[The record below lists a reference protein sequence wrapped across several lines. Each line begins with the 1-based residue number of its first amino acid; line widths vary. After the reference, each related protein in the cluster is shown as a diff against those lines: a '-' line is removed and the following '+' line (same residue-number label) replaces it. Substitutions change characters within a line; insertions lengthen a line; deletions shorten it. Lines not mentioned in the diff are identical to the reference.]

1 MDPIIFE
8 KSPLAD
14 ANIFSRA
21 TFHWASSLFY
31 ARGNFEVKHLWPL
44 LTEDSTATI
53 TEALKVSWQAE
64 LKKANPSLLGAYY
77 NAYSRRYLP
86 SSLFAVLKGAFII
99 AQTMCLAELLS
110 SLAAQGAETSIVPFY
125 WGIGMVAC
133 AITGGFLHHVYFME
147 AWRSGMHW
155 RCAAM
160 SIVFEKSLR
169 LRLDALAAV
178 SAGRVVNLCTN
189 DAERFTKISQMA
201 AYLYVAPLE
210 CAVILWLLYRELG
223 PSTFAG
229 MGALLLV
236 TVVQSLFSRSFGT
249 LRGKTAIVTDAR
261 VKATAQV
268 VVGIRVLKMQGWE
281 SAFANSLFKIREKE
295 VALVRVAS
303 VLRGI
308 NEALFTIAPI
318 IVGAT
323 CFFVFVASGGTLTP
337 RIVFVTLSL
346 FSFLQ
351 IEVCKFFPMAL
362 EGLAEV
368 LVSLR
373 RIEALLLLPE
383 VESDKLLLNTEDSNP
398 ATKVE
403 TDVTI
408 EVDSTNREDDNA
420 IVLKDLTCSW
430 KLDAERTPSAAVLT
444 LSGGKSSSEKN
455 KPINNSETTTLVN
468 VSINVKRGSLCA
480 VVGAVGCGKSSLLL
494 SILRELRSI
503 KSATETSN
511 VFLTG
516 SIAYVSQSIWIV
528 SGTVKHNIVMGRP
541 FDADRFEKVLQACC
555 LDDDVMRFPDG
566 VDTYIGERGI
576 NLSGGQKTRIGLARA
591 CYVEADVI
599 LLDDVLSAVD
609 ARVGAQIVER
619 CFLGLLRGKTRVLV
633 THQLH
638 YTRAADKI
646 VVMGTGGVIAT
657 QGTFAELMAMDESTL
672 SGLGEAVKELF
683 SSTSKFSSTSSMTT
697 EVEHGN
703 EASSPLPKVA
713 SETQMALSSTP
724 VSPSSAGS
732 LVKVEAMAEGGVK
745 MSTFLRYC
753 KGAGSS
759 ATVVLVIS
767 LLLLGTGAF
776 MASNVALA
784 LWSGQAIK
792 EQRESPLRLAYGI
805 LVATSLFLALARAS
819 VFFSAAV
826 AASDS
831 AHKKAFLRVLCAP
844 VSFFDA
850 NPSGRIL
857 NRFSKE
863 LGVLDDFLPL
873 TSFDFANSLLYCL
886 AIVILVIV
894 IAPWVLVAAVPLA
907 IASFYLRSYYMMT
920 ARTVKR
926 LESTSRSPCLSLV
939 SEALNGLPTLRS
951 FRLQKLMIDQFRRAS
966 DDNVRAYFAFI
977 TTNRW
982 LGLRLDCLCFI
993 LLTSATF
1000 ICIALRGSISP
1011 ALIGLSLSNVL
1022 QVTNAFQWAIRQSG
1036 ELENSMISVERLM
1049 EYSEIEPVEDIDLGK
1064 FTSTEKKVSPTSP
1077 TSSSSSPESLT
1088 VLLNEWP
1095 TRGEIRFNDM
1105 WMTYRQGLL
1114 PVLKGIS
1121 FIVPSGC
1128 RVGVI
1133 GRTGAGKSSLFAA
1146 LLRLVEPTCK
1156 EKGKEGQGQGS
1167 GVTIDGVDI
1176 SEVPLSR
1183 LRRSMSL
1190 IPQDPVLYAGS
1201 LRYNLDPFNEH
1212 DDDACLN
1219 ALECVQLRHLASSS
1233 STSAVSSPSGK
1244 NIGGGR
1250 GGGLDAEWIEEGGG
1264 NLSVG
1269 EKQLLCLGRA
1279 ILRRNKVLLMDE
1291 ATANVDLDT
1300 DRAIQKAVRDAFKG
1314 ATVLTIAHRLDT
1326 VSDYDL
1332 IVVLGDGKVIAVGP
1346 PKEIIVNGEIKI

>member
-1 MDPIIFE
+1 MTYPNPIEFST
-8 KSPLAD
+8 SPLQD
-14 ANIFSRA
+14 ANILSRA

-44 LTEDSTATI
+44 LPEDSTSTI
-53 TEALKVSWQAE
+53 TEALKVSWQVE
-64 LKKANPSLLGAYY
+64 LQKTKPSLLTAFY

-110 SLAAQGAETSIVPFY
+110 SLAAIETMSSFIPFY
-125 WGIGMVAC
+125 WGAGMVAC
-133 AITGGFLHHVYFME
+133 AISGGFLHHVYFME

-160 SIVFEKSLR
+160 SIVFEKSLK

-229 MGALLLV
+229 MGALLVV
-236 TVVQSLFSRSFGT
+236 TVVQSLFSKSFGT
-249 LRGKTAIVTDAR
+249 LRGKTAVVTDAR

-281 SAFANSLFKIREKE
+281 SAFKNSLFKIREKE
-295 VALVRVAS
+295 VALVRIAS

-323 CFFVFVASGGTLTP
+323 CFFVFVAGGGELTP

-383 VESDKLLLNTEDSNP
+383 VQSDDRSLGITEVKSNNS
-398 ATKVE
+398 TDEVQVE
-403 TDVTI
+403 IDVPSSSKM
-408 EVDSTNREDDNA
+408 ENENA
-420 IVLKDLTCSW
+420 IELKSLTCRW
-430 KLDAERTPSAAVLT
+430 KLDAERAPTAAVLT
-444 LSGGKSSSEKN
+444 LSGGKQMPISRMPIDSNSS
-455 KPINNSETTTLVN
+455 TDLTTLSNISMV
-468 VSINVKRGSLCA
+468 VKRGSLCA

-494 SILRELRSI
+494 SILRELQSVNNT
-503 KSATETSN
+503 KETKN
-511 VFLTG
+511 VLLSG
-516 SIAYVSQSIWIV
+516 SVAYVSQSIWIV

-541 FDADRFEKVLQACC
+541 FDETRFQQVLLACC
-555 LDDDVMRFPDG
+555 LDDDVTRFPDG

-576 NLSGGQKTRIGLARA
+576 NLSGGQKARIGLARA
-591 CYVEADVI
+591 CYIQADVV

-609 ARVGAQIVER
+609 SKVGAQIVER
-619 CFLGLLRGKTRVLV
+619 CILGLLRDKTRVLV

-646 VVMGTGGVIAT
+646 VVMGTGGVIAK
-657 QGTFAELMAMDESTL
+657 QGTFAELMAMDETTL
-672 SGLGEAVKELF
+672 ASLGNAVKELF
-683 SSTSKFSSTSSMTT
+683 SSSSSQQVCNESSLATP
-697 EVEHGN
+697 
-703 EASSPLPKVA
+703 SSPSSVSKV
-713 SETQMALSSTP
+713 SQETLLTP
-724 VSPSSAGS
+724 IVPSSAGS

-745 MSTFLRYC
+745 ISTFLRYC
-753 KGAGSS
+753 SGAGSIM
-759 ATVVLVIS
+759 TVVIVIS
-767 LLLLGTGAF
+767 LLLLGTSAF

-784 LWSGQAIK
+784 LWSGQALK
-792 EQRESPLRLAYGI
+792 EQRESPLRLAYGL
-805 LVATSLFLALARAS
+805 LVAISLFLSLARAS

-894 IAPWVLVAAVPLA
+894 IAPWVLIAAFPLA
-907 IASFYLRSYYMMT
+907 IASVYLRSYYMMT

-951 FRLQKLMIDQFRRAS
+951 FRLQKLMIEQFRKAS

-993 LLTSATF
+993 LLISSTF
-1000 ICIALRGSISP
+1000 ICISLRGSISP

-1049 EYSEIEPVEDIDLGK
+1049 EYSEIDPIEDIDIGEV
-1064 FTSTEKKVSPTSP
+1064 TSKVSTSLLTP
-1077 TSSSSSPESLT
+1077 TSSVPSAP
-1088 VLLNEWP
+1088 LLLKEWP
-1095 TRGEIRFNDM
+1095 TRGEIQFNDM
-1105 WMTYRQGLL
+1105 WMTYRKGLK
-1114 PVLKGIS
+1114 PVLRGIS
-1121 FIVPSGC
+1121 FKVPSGS
-1128 RVGVI
+1128 RVGVV

-1146 LLRLVEPTCK
+1146 LLRLVEPTFH
-1156 EKGKEGQGQGS
+1156 EQGNDCC
-1167 GVTIDGVDI
+1167 GVMIDNVDI
-1176 SEVPLSR
+1176 ADVPLSR

-1201 LRYNLDPFNEH
+1201 LRYNLDPFKEH
-1212 DDDACLN
+1212 NDAALLN
-1219 ALECVQLRHLASSS
+1219 ALECVQLRHLASSDGAS
-1233 STSAVSSPSGK
+1233 IVSITDGSVS
-1244 NIGGGR
+1244 GGGR
-1250 GGGLDAEWIEEGGG
+1250 GGGLDSEWIEEGGG

-1269 EKQLLCLGRA
+1269 ERQLLCLGRA

-1326 VSDYDL
+1326 VRDYDL
-1332 IVVLGDGKVIAVGP
+1332 IVVLGEGKVIGVGP
-1346 PKEIIVNGEIKI
+1346 PNEIIVNGELNI

>member
-1 MDPIIFE
+1 MPIIFE

-21 TFHWASSLFY
+21 TFHWASSLFF

-44 LTEDSTATI
+44 LPEDTTATI
-53 TEALKVSWQAE
+53 TEALKVSWQSE
-64 LKKANPSLLGAYY
+64 LQKPHPSLLSAFY

-86 SSLFAVLKGAFII
+86 YSLFAVLKGAFII

-110 SLAAQGAETSIVPFY
+110 SLAAVGSESSVVPFY
-125 WGIGMVAC
+125 WGAGMVAC

-160 SIVFEKSLR
+160 SIVFEKSLK

-249 LRGKTAIVTDAR
+249 LRGKTAVVTDAR

-303 VLRGI
+303 VLRGV

-383 VESDKLLLNTEDSNP
+383 VDGDRLLLNVGDSSGSNT
-398 ATKVE
+398 AE
-403 TDVTI
+403 MDVA
-408 EVDSTNREDDNA
+408 VDVDKYEGLHENA
-420 IVLKDLTCSW
+420 IELKDLTCSW
-430 KLDAERTPSAAVLT
+430 KLDAERAPTAAVLT
-444 LSGGKSSSEKN
+444 LSGGKPN
-455 KPINNSETTTLVN
+455 KERISNSTSDVTTLSN
-468 VSINVKRGSLCA
+468 VSMSVKRGSLCA

-494 SILRELRSI
+494 SILRELRSV
-503 KSATETSN
+503 SPTAQMNRVLLS
-511 VFLTG
+511 G
-516 SIAYVSQSIWIV
+516 SVSYVSQSIWIV

-541 FDADRFEKVLQACC
+541 FDQKRFEEVLQACC
-555 LDDDVMRFPDG
+555 LDDDVLRFPDG

-576 NLSGGQKTRIGLARA
+576 NLSGGQKARIGLARA

-619 CFLGLLRGKTRVLV
+619 CILGLLRGKTRVLV

-657 QGTFAELMAMDESTL
+657 QGTFSELMSMDESTL
-672 SGLGEAVKELF
+672 AGLGEAVKELF
-683 SSTSKFSSTSSMTT
+683 SSTSSSSAL
-697 EVEHGN
+697 VDHGI
-703 EASSPLPKVA
+703 EADSVSSPSTKVA
-713 SETQMALSSTP
+713 DEKPSLTSTP
-724 VSPSSAGS
+724 SLIPPSSAGS
-732 LVKVEAMAEGGVK
+732 LVKMEAMAEGGVK

-759 ATVVLVIS
+759 ITVVIVIV
-767 LLLLGTGAF
+767 LLLLGTAAF

-792 EQRESPLRLAYGI
+792 EQRESPLRLAYGL
-805 LVATSLFLALARAS
+805 LVAISLFLSLARAS

-886 AIVILVIV
+886 AIVLLVIV

-907 IASFYLRSYYMMT
+907 IASIYLRSYYMMT

-951 FRLQKLMIDQFRRAS
+951 FRLQKLMIDQFRSAS

-1049 EYSEIEPVEDIDLGK
+1049 EYSEIEPVEDIDIGE
-1064 FTSTEKKVSPTSP
+1064 FSSTAEKKVLTPTS
-1077 TSSSSSPESLT
+1077 TLSDSSPMSLT
-1088 VLLNEWP
+1088 TLLREWP
-1095 TRGEIRFNDM
+1095 TQGEIRFNDM
-1105 WMTYRQGLL
+1105 WLTYRKGLQ
-1114 PVLKGIS
+1114 PVLKGITFS
-1121 FIVPSGC
+1121 VPSGF
-1128 RVGVI
+1128 RVGVV

-1146 LLRLVEPTCK
+1146 LLRLVEPIHQ
-1156 EKGKEGQGQGS
+1156 EQGNSGGGC

-1201 LRYNLDPFNEH
+1201 LRYNLDPFKEH
-1212 DDDACLN
+1212 DDDACLH

-1233 STSAVSSPSGK
+1233 SSSSTNTLAVSISPGNNS
-1244 NIGGGR
+1244 GGGR

-1269 EKQLLCLGRA
+1269 ERQLLCLGRA
-1279 ILRRNKVLLMDE
+1279 ILRKNKVLLMDE

-1332 IVVLGDGKVIAVGP
+1332 VVVLGDGKVIAVGP
-1346 PKEIIVNGEIKI
+1346 PTEIIINGELRV

>member
-1 MDPIIFE
+1 MTYPIEFST
-8 KSPLAD
+8 SPLQD
-14 ANIFSRA
+14 ANILSRA

-44 LTEDSTATI
+44 LPEDSTSTI
-53 TEALKVSWQAE
+53 TEALKVSWQVE
-64 LKKANPSLLGAYY
+64 LQKTKPSLLTAFY

-110 SLAAQGAETSIVPFY
+110 SLAAIEAMSSFIPFY
-125 WGIGMVAC
+125 WGAGMVAC
-133 AITGGFLHHVYFME
+133 AISGGFLHHVYFME

-160 SIVFEKSLR
+160 SIVFEKSLK

-229 MGALLLV
+229 MGALLIV
-236 TVVQSLFSRSFGT
+236 TVVQSLFSKSFGT
-249 LRGKTAIVTDAR
+249 LRGKTAVVTDAR

-281 SAFANSLFKIREKE
+281 SAFKNSLFKIREKE
-295 VALVRVAS
+295 VALVRIAS

-323 CFFVFVASGGTLTP
+323 CFFVFVASGGELTP

-383 VESDKLLLNTEDSNP
+383 VQSDDLSLGITEVKSNNS
-398 ATKVE
+398 TDEVQVE
-403 TDVTI
+403 IDVPSSSKT
-408 EVDSTNREDDNA
+408 ENENA
-420 IVLKDLTCSW
+420 IELKSLTCRW
-430 KLDAERTPSAAVLT
+430 KLDAERAPTAAVLT
-444 LSGGKSSSEKN
+444 LSGGKQMPISRMPIDSNSS
-455 KPINNSETTTLVN
+455 TDMTTLSNISMV
-468 VSINVKRGSLCA
+468 VKRGSLCA

-494 SILRELRSI
+494 SILRELQSVNNT
-503 KSATETSN
+503 KETKN
-511 VFLTG
+511 VLLSG
-516 SIAYVSQSIWIV
+516 SVAYVSQSIWIV

-541 FDADRFEKVLQACC
+541 FDETRFQQVILACC
-555 LDDDVMRFPDG
+555 LDDDVTRFPDG

-576 NLSGGQKTRIGLARA
+576 NLSGGQKARIGLARA
-591 CYVEADVI
+591 CYIQADVV

-609 ARVGAQIVER
+609 SKVGAQIVER
-619 CFLGLLRGKTRVLV
+619 CILGLLRDKTRVLV

-646 VVMGTGGVIAT
+646 VVMGTGGVIAK
-657 QGTFAELMAMDESTL
+657 QGTFAELMAMDEATL
-672 SGLGEAVKELF
+672 ASLGNAVKELF
-683 SSTSKFSSTSSMTT
+683 SSSSSQQVCHESSLATP
-697 EVEHGN
+697 
-703 EASSPLPKVA
+703 SSPSSV
-713 SETQMALSSTP
+713 SNVSQETLLTP
-724 VSPSSAGS
+724 IVPSSAGS

-745 MSTFLRYC
+745 ISTFLRYC
-753 KGAGSS
+753 SGAGSS
-759 ATVVLVIS
+759 MTVVIVIS
-767 LLLLGTGAF
+767 LLLLGTSAF

-784 LWSGQAIK
+784 LWSGQALK
-792 EQRESPLRLAYGI
+792 EQRESPLRLAYGL
-805 LVATSLFLALARAS
+805 LVAISLFLSLARAS

-894 IAPWVLVAAVPLA
+894 IAPWVLIAAFPLA
-907 IASFYLRSYYMMT
+907 IASVYLRSYYMMT

-951 FRLQKLMIDQFRRAS
+951 FRLQKLMIEQFRKAS

-993 LLTSATF
+993 LLISSTF
-1000 ICIALRGSISP
+1000 ICISLRGSISP

-1049 EYSEIEPVEDIDLGK
+1049 EYSEIDPIEDIDIGEV
-1064 FTSTEKKVSPTSP
+1064 TSKVSTSLLTP
-1077 TSSSSSPESLT
+1077 TSSVPSAP
-1088 VLLNEWP
+1088 LLLKEWP
-1095 TRGEIRFNDM
+1095 TRGEIQFNDM
-1105 WMTYRQGLL
+1105 WMTYRKGLK
-1114 PVLKGIS
+1114 PVLRGIS
-1121 FIVPSGC
+1121 FKVPSGS
-1128 RVGVI
+1128 RVGVV

-1146 LLRLVEPTCK
+1146 LLRLVEPTFH
-1156 EKGKEGQGQGS
+1156 EQGNDCC
-1167 GVTIDGVDI
+1167 GVMIDNVDI
-1176 SEVPLSR
+1176 ADVPLSR

-1201 LRYNLDPFNEH
+1201 LRYNLDPFKEH
-1212 DDDACLN
+1212 NDAALLN
-1219 ALECVQLRHLASSS
+1219 ALECVQLRHLASSDG
-1233 STSAVSSPSGK
+1233 TSILSIADGSVS
-1244 NIGGGR
+1244 GGGR
-1250 GGGLDAEWIEEGGG
+1250 GGGLDSEWIEEGGG

-1269 EKQLLCLGRA
+1269 ERQLLCLGRA

-1326 VSDYDL
+1326 VRDYDL
-1332 IVVLGDGKVIAVGP
+1332 IVVLGEGKVIGVGP
-1346 PKEIIVNGEIKI
+1346 PNEIIVNGELNI